1 MTVAADVPSTTDLL
15 GKSVTDLQENVV
27 VSDDSITGTLKAVT
41 GYTGFTSDPAMQE
54 GHFLVLHCVDE
65 NADYITVEVVGGTSG
80 PVRLDEDGIIIDY
93 IASTDQ
99 SIRVVSYKDNEAL
112 TTKTYSLTGLTLA

>member
-1 MTVAADVPSTTDLL
+1 
-15 GKSVTDLQENVV
+15 
-27 VSDDSITGTLKAVT
+27 
-41 GYTGFTSDPAMQE
+41 MQE

-112 TTKTYSLTGLTLA
+112 TMKTYSLTGLTLA